1 MVISRGDVFWLD
13 LGEPDGSRPALR
25 RPVVVIQAD
34 AYNASRLATTVVAVM
49 TSNTALA
56 AMPGNVVVP
65 SGAAGLPKDSVI
77 NVTALVTVNKVELVE
92 RAGALPAP
100 LAHELTRGLT
110 LVLGP

>member
-1 MVISRGDVFWLD
+1 MISRGDVFWLD

-34 AYNASRLATTVVAVM
+34 AYNASRLATTLVAVM

-65 SGAAGLPKDSVI
+65 SGVVGLPKDSVI
-77 NVTALVTVNKVELVE
+77 NVTALVTVNKIELVE
-92 RAGALPAP
+92 RAGALPAA
-100 LAHELTRGLT
+100 LTHELTRGLS